1 MNLLKSLFKPKYQE
15 PDPDDE
21 ESIEGERE
29 LGSVNKGL
37 TRQNKVINWIVACGA
52 CVLAALFLY
61 KYYASV
67 YDKYLEEKAPPK
79 DLTRTVATTGLPPLT
94 MPDPTPEPE
103 AAVAPS
109 GSSEKPPPLRQSNG
123 MTVGAGAGAVSDQL
137 PVKSLAELVR
147 ERRLKREVR
156 FNLDGNVSAAAA
168 GVTVDHVAAI
178 DAGTPA
184 VETKA
189 HAEPHPAAPND
200 SASAKAADARAYL
213 LPDPTL
219 MMTRGKLIPCTV
231 MPAIDT
237 TLSGIVT
244 CVTGEDAT
252 GADNKM
258 SLMDRGTICIG
269 KQGGGITQG
278 QRRVGII
285 WQRCETPQH
294 VMVPLNSDV
303 TDFLGRPGIPGQV
316 DNHFWDRFGA
326 AIALSLITD
335 IGPYLIATRQ
345 SGSNNTTVSFPPITG
360 PKDVMS
366 EVLKST
372 VNIPP
377 TITRSHAAQVLIY
390 LAGDVDFRGVYQ
402 LERTK

>member
-1 MNLLKSLFKPKYQE
+1 MNLLKSLFKPKHQE
-15 PDPDDE
+15 PDPDEE

-29 LGSVNKGL
+29 LGSVNRGL

-52 CVLAALFLY
+52 CALATLFLY

-67 YDKYLEEKAPPK
+67 YDKYREEKAPPK

-94 MPDPTPEPE
+94 MPDPSPEPE
-103 AAVAPS
+103 TAVPARGAS
-109 GSSEKPPPLRQSNG
+109 DKPPPLRQPDG
-123 MTVGAGAGAVSDQL
+123 MTVGADPASGHP
-137 PVKSLAELVR
+137 PVKSLPEVVR

-156 FNLDGNVSAAAA
+156 FNLDGNVSATAA
-168 GVTVDHVAAI
+168 GVVTVDHVAAI
-178 DAGTPA
+178 EAGKPA

-189 HAEPHPAAPND
+189 HAEPHPAAPNH
-200 SASAKAADARAYL
+200 SASANVAYARAYL

-237 TLSGIVT
+237 TLTGVVT

-252 GADNKM
+252 GADSKV

-294 VMVPLNSDV
+294 VMVPLNSETADL
-303 TDFLGRPGIPGQV
+303 LGRPGIPGQV

-326 AIALSLITD
+326 AVALSLITD

-345 SGSNNTTVSFPPITG
+345 SGNNNTTVSFPPITG

-377 TITRSHAAQVLIY
+377 TITRPHAAQVLIY

>member
-1 MNLLKSLFKPKYQE
+1 MNLLKSLFKPKYRE

-52 CVLAALFLY
+52 CALAALFLY

-67 YDKYLEEKAPPK
+67 YDEYREEKAPLK

-94 MPDPTPEPE
+94 MPDPTPETE
-103 AAVAPS
+103 TAVAPRGPS
-109 GSSEKPPPLRQSNG
+109 DKPPPLRQSDG
-123 MTVGAGAGAVSDQL
+123 MTVGAGAVADQP

-156 FNLDGNVSAAAA
+156 FNLDGNVSAATA
-168 GVTVDHVAAI
+168 GVTVDRVAAI
-178 DAGTPA
+178 EAGVPA

-189 HAEPHPAAPND
+189 HAEWHSAAPND
-200 SASAKAADARAYL
+200 SASAKVADSRAYL

-252 GADNKM
+252 GADNKV

-294 VMVPLNSDV
+294 VMVPLNSDA
-303 TDFLGRPGIPGQV
+303 TDFLGRPGVPGQV

-345 SGSNNTTVSFPPITG
+345 SGNNNTTVSFPPITG

-377 TITRSHAAQVLIY
+377 TITRPHAAQVLIY

>member
-1 MNLLKSLFKPKYQE
+1 MSLFKPRYQE
-15 PDPDDE
+15 PDPDE
-21 ESIEGERE
+21 ENSIEGERE

-37 TRQNKVINWIVACGA
+37 TRQNKIINWIVACGA
-52 CVLAALFLY
+52 CALAAIFLY

-67 YDKYLEEKAPPK
+67 YDKYQEEKAPPR
-79 DLTRTVATTGLPPLT
+79 DLTRTVATAGLPPLI
-94 MPDPTPEPE
+94 MPDPRPEQE
-103 AAVAPS
+103 AAGPAS
-109 GSSEKPPPLRQSNG
+109 GTGDKPPLLRHPDG
-123 MTVGAGAGAVSDQL
+123 MMTGAGAATVSHQ
-137 PVKSLAELVR
+137 PPMKSLAELVR

-156 FNLDGNVSAAAA
+156 FSLDGNMSAAAA
-168 GVTVDHVAAI
+168 DVVTGNHAA
-178 DAGTPA
+178 A
-184 VETKA
+184 VEASAPMIEAKA
-189 HAEPHPAAPND
+189 LAMSS
-200 SASAKAADARAYL
+200 SASSNASASVNVADSRAYI

-231 MPAIDT
+231 LPAIDT
-237 TLSGIVT
+237 TLTGIVT

-252 GADNKM
+252 GADNKV
-258 SLMDRGTICIG
+258 SLMDRGTLCTG
-269 KQGGGITQG
+269 KQGGGVTQG

-285 WQRCETPQH
+285 WHRCETPQH
-294 VMVPLNSDV
+294 VIVPLISDAS
-303 TDFLGRPGIPGQV
+303 DFLGRPGISGQV

-345 SGSNNTTVSFPPITG
+345 RGNNTTTVSFPPITG

-377 TITRSHAAQVLIY
+377 TITRPHAAQILIY
-390 LAGDVDFRGVYQ
+390 LAGDVDFRDVYQ
-402 LERTK
+402 LERMK

>member
-15 PDPDDE
+15 PDLDDE

-29 LGSVNKGL
+29 LGLVNRGL

-52 CVLAALFLY
+52 CALAALFLY
-61 KYYASV
+61 KYYASI
-67 YDKYLEEKAPPK
+67 YDEYQEEKAPPK

-94 MPDPTPEPE
+94 MPDPRPEPE
-103 AAVAPS
+103 TVVTALDTS
-109 GSSEKPPPLRQSNG
+109 DKPPPLRQPDG
-123 MTVGAGAGAVSDQL
+123 MTVGAGAVSGQP

-147 ERRLKREVR
+147 ERRLKRGVR
-156 FNLDGNVSAAAA
+156 FNLDGIASAAAA
-168 GVTVDHVAAI
+168 GVVTVDRVAAI
-178 DAGTPA
+178 EAGTPA
-184 VETKA
+184 VETKV
-189 HAEPHPAAPND
+189 HAEPHPAAAPND
-200 SASAKAADARAYL
+200 SASTKVADSRAYL

-252 GADNKM
+252 GADNKV

-269 KQGGGITQG
+269 TQGGGITQG

-285 WQRCETPQH
+285 WKRCETPQH
-294 VMVPLNSDV
+294 VMVPLNSDAA
-303 TDFLGRPGIPGQV
+303 DFLGRPGIPGQV

-377 TITRSHAAQVLIY
+377 TITRPHAAQVLIY

>member
-1 MNLLKSLFKPKYQE
+1 MNLLKSLFKPRYQE
-15 PDPDDE
+15 PDPDE
-21 ESIEGERE
+21 EDSIEGERE
-29 LGSVNKGL
+29 LSSVNKGL
-37 TRQNKVINWIVACGA
+37 TRQNKIINWMVAFAA
-52 CVLAALFLY
+52 CVLAAVFLY

-67 YDKYLEEKAPPK
+67 YDKFKEEKAPRK
-79 DLTRTVATTGLPPLT
+79 DLTRTVATAGLPPLT
-94 MPDPTPEPE
+94 MPDSRPETETP
-103 AAVAPS
+103 ALGNDAPD
-109 GSSEKPPPLRQSNG
+109 KPPPLRQPG
-123 MTVGAGAGAVSDQL
+123 EAGGGIGVASGQP
-137 PVKSLAELVR
+137 PVKSLGELVR

-168 GVTVDHVAAI
+168 GVVTGDHAA
-178 DAGTPA
+178 A
-184 VETKA
+184 VEAGSPLDDATS
-189 HAEPHPAAPND
+189 HALSHPAGRSGSPSTNVAD
-200 SASAKAADARAYL
+200 SRAYM

-231 MPAIDT
+231 LPAIDT
-237 TLSGIVT
+237 TLAGTVT
-244 CVTGEDAT
+244 CITGEDAT
-252 GADNKM
+252 GADNKV
-258 SLMDRGTICIG
+258 SLMDRGTICTG

-294 VMVPLNSDV
+294 VMVPLTSDAA
-303 TDFLGRPGIPGQV
+303 DFLGRPGIPGQV

-326 AIALSLITD
+326 AIAISLITD

-345 SGSNNTTVSFPPITG
+345 SGNNNTTVSFPPITG

-377 TITRSHAAQVLIY
+377 TITKPHSAQVLIY
-390 LAGDVDFRGVYQ
+390 LAGDVDFRDVYQ
-402 LERTK
+402 LERTR

>member
-1 MNLLKSLFKPKYQE
+1 MNLLKSLFKPRYQE

-21 ESIEGERE
+21 DRIEGERE

-37 TRQNKVINWIVACGA
+37 TRQNKIITWIVASGA
-52 CVLAALFLY
+52 CALAVLFLY
-61 KYYASV
+61 KYYASA
-67 YDKYLEEKAPPK
+67 YEKYQEEKVPPK
-79 DLTRTVATTGLPPLT
+79 DLTRTVATAGLPPLT
-94 MPDPTPEPE
+94 MPDPGPETG
-103 AAVAPS
+103 AKVT
-109 GSSEKPPPLRQSNG
+109 GSDTGGAPPPLRQPDG
-123 MTVGAGAGAVSDQL
+123 TTAGASAVPAQS

-156 FNLDGNVSAAAA
+156 FNLDGIVSASA
-168 GVTVDHVAAI
+168 GVATADYVAAI
-178 DAGTPA
+178 EADVPTVTSKSQVELHPA
-184 VETKA
+184 V
-189 HAEPHPAAPND
+189 PNA
-200 SASAKAADARAYL
+200 SASANVADSRAYM

-219 MMTRGKLIPCTV
+219 MMTRGKVIPCTV

-237 TLSGIVT
+237 TLTGVVT

-252 GADNKM
+252 GADNNV
-258 SLMDRGTICIG
+258 SLMDRGTICTG

-285 WQRCETPQH
+285 WQRCQTPQH
-294 VMVPLNSDV
+294 VMVPLNSGAA
-303 TDFLGRPGIPGQV
+303 DFLGRPGIPGQV

-345 SGSNNTTVSFPPITG
+345 SGNNNTTVSFPPITG

-377 TITRSHAAQVLIY
+377 TITRPHAAQVLIY
-390 LAGDVDFRGVYQ
+390 LAGDVDFRDVYQ
-402 LERTK
+402 LEKTR